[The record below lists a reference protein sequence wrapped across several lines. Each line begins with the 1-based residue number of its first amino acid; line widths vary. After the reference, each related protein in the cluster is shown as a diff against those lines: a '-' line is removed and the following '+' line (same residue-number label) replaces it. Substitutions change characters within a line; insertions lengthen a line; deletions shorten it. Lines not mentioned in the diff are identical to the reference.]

1 MLTQTLIYIL
11 DTVVGLFV
19 LAVLTRFF
27 AQAMRASFRNPLA
40 QFIVALTDWAVKPLR
55 RIVPAILGLDTASF
69 LVAWLAQ
76 ILLWAVI
83 LALLGMVAGAQP
95 LFWPSLLGYALV
107 KVLKLSLYLL
117 MGVVI
122 FEAVLSWVAPFHP
135 IRPFF
140 EALSRPFMRP
150 LRRIVP
156 LVGGVDLS
164 PLLLLIVLQVVLMLP
179 IALLETEIFRL
190 LRGFSIA

>member
-55 RIVPAILGLDTASF
+55 RVVPAILGLDTASF

-83 LALLGMVAGAQP
+83 LALLGMVAGTQP

-190 LRGFSIA
+190 LRSFSVA

>member
-122 FEAVLSWVAPFHP
+122 FEAVLSWVAPLHP

-190 LRGFSIA
+190 LRSFSVA

>member
-83 LALLGMVAGAQP
+83 LALLGMVAGTQP

-190 LRGFSIA
+190 LRSFSVA

>member
-69 LVAWLAQ
+69 LLAWLAQ

-190 LRGFSIA
+190 LRSFSVA

>member
-190 LRGFSIA
+190 LRSFSVA

>member
-19 LAVLTRFF
+19 LAALTRFF

-107 KVLKLSLYLL
+107 KVLKLSIYLL

-190 LRGFSIA
+190 LRSFSVA